1 MPYEHASRLSRREFL
16 LRLAGGTIVFLT
28 AEEIWSLASWAQTGE
43 RPSDPEF
50 ITRVNHPQ
58 DLESPPQWLTSW
70 LTPNN
75 RFFVRSHFGPPSPSS
90 LKDWQLHVEGDVKQ
104 RLTLLNEELDT
115 IKREHD
121 DPEANLKAVVQAHG
135 LILGALAELVGAL
148 AAEID
153 LIRDHS
159 TTPR

>member
-1 MPYEHASRLSRREFL
+1 MAEA
-16 LRLAGGTIVFLT
+16 AGDVL
-28 AEEIWSLASWAQTGE
+28 Q
-43 RPSDPEF
+43 
-50 ITRVNHPQ
+50 H
-58 DLESPPQWLTSW
+58 
-70 LTPNN
+70 
-75 RFFVRSHFGPPSPSS
+75 
-90 LKDWQLHVEGDVKQ
+90 VKQ